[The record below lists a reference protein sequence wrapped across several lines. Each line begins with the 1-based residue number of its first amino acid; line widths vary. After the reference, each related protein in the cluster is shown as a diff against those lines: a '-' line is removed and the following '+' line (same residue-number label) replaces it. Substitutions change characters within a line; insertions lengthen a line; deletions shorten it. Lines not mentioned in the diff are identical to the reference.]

1 MTFLNA
7 GSSVH
12 FYKLLLLF
20 LHLSAVSD
28 PQKLDSAYL
37 LTAYTFIGWMRV
49 EVAFICMQ
57 ILDIS
62 IVVCYMIN
70 IDNSCILFDWVDITD
85 LSLTDLCNFAPS
97 FLAPLQLNASQ
108 EK

>member
-12 FYKLLLLF
+12 FYKLLLLLF

-28 PQKLDSAYL
+28 LQKPDSPYL
-37 LTAYTFIGWMRV
+37 LTAYTFIGWRRV

-57 ILDIS
+57 ILYIS

-70 IDNSCILFDWVDITD
+70 IDISCILFDWVDRYNIFIID
-85 LSLTDLCNFAPS
+85 RFM
-97 FLAPLQLNASQ
+97 
-108 EK
+108 